1 MIKVIQV
8 GYGYWGE
15 SWVQYLRDDPNF
27 ELTALVVRTEET
39 LAKAKEK
46 WALPD
51 SACFTD
57 YDEALKLD
65 AVLVIIVMP
74 HYAHIEFAKK
84 AVEAGKNVLI
94 EKPLCDD
101 MDEAK
106 EFAMWMRGRKERVFV
121 SHNYRYREELWRVR
135 SGIEGGGLGELEFI
149 ELDYRAGMTTDPK
162 EHIWNIQGWRGKQVC
177 MQIYEVCIH
186 HFDMFRFLT
195 RSNAKSVY
203 ALGWNPEWA
212 VTRGPESLFITI
224 EFENGAKV
232 QFSSHMSSVGAPT
245 EFQGNWQIQ
254 CSKGLVTWLSG
265 KGLDISPAA
274 DDPGK
279 IPELGCGE
287 FPGTDRK
294 GVLHD
299 LHLALGGEQTDLP
312 TLEDNLNSLAIAAAV
327 LLSAKEKRVVQLSEI
342 L

>member
-65 AVLVIIVMP
+65 ADLVIIVMP

-149 ELDYRAGMTTDPK
+149 ELDYRAVMTTDP
-162 EHIWNIQGWRGKQVC
+162 
-177 MQIYEVCIH
+177 
-186 HFDMFRFLT
+186 
-195 RSNAKSVY
+195 
-203 ALGWNPEWA
+203 
-212 VTRGPESLFITI
+212 
-224 EFENGAKV
+224 
-232 QFSSHMSSVGAPT
+232 
-245 EFQGNWQIQ
+245 
-254 CSKGLVTWLSG
+254 
-265 KGLDISPAA
+265 
-274 DDPGK
+274 
-279 IPELGCGE
+279 
-287 FPGTDRK
+287 
-294 GVLHD
+294 
-299 LHLALGGEQTDLP
+299 
-312 TLEDNLNSLAIAAAV
+312 
-327 LLSAKEKRVVQLSEI
+327 
-342 L
+342 